1 MNHSANRR
9 RTLVCLLLLAVLL
22 LTGCG
27 KTSAFDGSV
36 TRDADGFQMAYSM
49 LNREETADLQLSE
62 GEWLQVA
69 FSQEKGNV
77 DIRVAQDG
85 KDAIYAGNGQING
98 EFILIIPETV
108 VYRISVVG
116 HKAQGKVSFV
126 RLPAAQK

>member
-9 RTLVCLLLLAVLL
+9 RTLVCLLLLTARLL
-22 LTGCG
+22 AGCG

-62 GEWLQVA
+62 GERLQVA

-98 EFILIIPETV
+98 EFILIIPETG

-116 HKAQGKVSFV
+116 HKAQGKVSFI
-126 RLPAAQK
+126 RLPAAQE